1 MIRIRPIHLLIIVLL
16 LVAFIAPEARAQAN
30 PDVDLPTQ
38 GQVDQLVKL
47 LAHSQLNR
55 RSQAHQTLMS
65 MGPAV
70 LDLLPA
76 ESIQLPAEAISRLKT
91 IRQDL
96 YKQVANQSTAATA
109 ISISGDFKLQEVL
122 DQLAQQSGVEFRTD
136 ADTNRLIDVA
146 FDQQPFWEVV
156 DSVLDFVKLD
166 IAPFGAEHASQ
177 FILVDRNT
185 NGISRSELARYESVF
200 RIAPVRV
207 TKSRTF
213 ANPAVDSTKLFLHV
227 SWEPRIQP
235 VLMQL
240 ALKDVKAVDST
251 GRDISPE
258 NKDAVR
264 TINLE
269 GESRFA
275 ELSLPL
281 LPTSQEAKS
290 IRSITGHFDTML
302 PARSESFS
310 FPVVSTPNDEL
321 PLVYSKAGVDVILQ
335 ALKTVDSRLVCD
347 VKVHYKNAGRAF
359 ESHRGWVFKNP
370 CVLVNAKGDSIKP
383 SSRETIG
390 QGQNFVSFRF
400 EFDTAMDLKRDL
412 GYSIKYFT
420 PTLLVE
426 RRVPFTLS
434 GIPLP

>member
-1 MIRIRPIHLLIIVLL
+1 MLLL
-16 LVAFIAPEARAQAN
+16 LVFAAPEVRAQVN
-30 PDVDLPTQ
+30 SDTDSPTQ

-55 RSQAHQTLMS
+55 RSQAHQALMS

-76 ESIQLPAEAISRLKT
+76 ESTQLPAEVISRLKT

-96 YKQVANQSTAATA
+96 YKQVAKQSTAATA

-122 DQLAQQSGVEFRTD
+122 DQLAQQSGVEFKTD

-156 DSVLDFVKLD
+156 DSVLDFVELD

-177 FILVDRNT
+177 FILVDRNV

-207 TKSRTF
+207 TKSKTF
-213 ANPAVDSTKLFLHV
+213 ANPAVDSTQLFVHV
-227 SWEPRIQP
+227 AWEPRIQP

-240 ALKDVKAVDST
+240 ALRDVKAVDST
-251 GRDISPE
+251 GRDITPE
-258 NKDAVR
+258 NKDTVR

-269 GESRFA
+269 GEGRFT
-275 ELSLPL
+275 EISLPL
-281 LPTSQEAKS
+281 LPASPEAKS
-290 IRSITGHFDTML
+290 IRSVSGHFDTML
-302 PARSESFS
+302 PARSESFR
-310 FPVVSTPNDEL
+310 FPVVSAPNNEL

-335 ALKTVDSRLVCD
+335 ALKTVDGRLVCD
-347 VKVHYKNAGRAF
+347 LKVHYKNAGRAF
-359 ESHRGWVFKNP
+359 ESHRGWVYKNP
-370 CVLVNAKGDSIKP
+370 CVLVNAKGDPIKP
-383 SSRETIG
+383 
-390 QGQNFVSFRF
+390 
-400 EFDTAMDLKRDL
+400 
-412 GYSIKYFT
+412 
-420 PTLLVE
+420 
-426 RRVPFTLS
+426 
-434 GIPLP
+434 

>member
-1 MIRIRPIHLLIIVLL
+1 MITIRPIHLLIIVLL
-16 LVAFIAPEARAQAN
+16 LVAFTASEARAQAN
-30 PDVDLPTQ
+30 PDVDSPTQ

-47 LAHSQLNR
+47 LAHGQLNR

-76 ESIQLPAEAISRLKT
+76 ESTQLPAEAISRLKT

-96 YKQVANQSTAATA
+96 YKQVAKQSTAATA

-166 IAPFGAEHASQ
+166 IAPFGAEHSSQ

-213 ANPAVDSTKLFLHV
+213 ANPTVDATQLFLHV

-302 PARSESFS
+302 PARSESFRFS
-310 FPVVSTPNDEL
+310 VVSASNDEL

-347 VKVHYKNAGRAF
+347 LKVHYKNAGRAF

>member
-1 MIRIRPIHLLIIVLL
+1 MITIRPIHLLIIVLL
-16 LVAFIAPEARAQAN
+16 LVAFTASEARAQAN
-30 PDVDLPTQ
+30 PDVDSPTQ

-47 LAHSQLNR
+47 LAHGQLNR

-76 ESIQLPAEAISRLKT
+76 ESTQLPAEAISRLKT

-96 YKQVANQSTAATA
+96 YKQVAKQSTAATA
-109 ISISGDFKLQEVL
+109 ISISGDFKLQKVL
-122 DQLAQQSGVEFRTD
+122 DQIAQQSGVEFRTD

-240 ALKDVKAVDST
+240 ALKDVKAVDSA
-251 GRDISPE
+251 GWDISPE

-269 GESRFA
+269 GEGRFT
-275 ELSLPL
+275 ELSLQL
-281 LPTSQEAKS
+281 LPTSPEAKS

-302 PARSESFS
+302 PARSESFRFS
-310 FPVVSTPNDEL
+310 VVSASNDEL

-347 VKVHYKNAGRAF
+347 LKVHYKNAGRAF

-390 QGQNFVSFRF
+390 QGQNSVTFRF
-400 EFDTAMDLKRDL
+400 DFDTAMDLTGDL

>member
-1 MIRIRPIHLLIIVLL
+1 MITIRPIHLLIIVLL
-16 LVAFIAPEARAQAN
+16 LVAFTASEARAQAN
-30 PDVDLPTQ
+30 PDVDSPTQ

-47 LAHSQLNR
+47 LAHGQLNR

-76 ESIQLPAEAISRLKT
+76 ESTQLPAEAISRLKT

-96 YKQVANQSTAATA
+96 YKQVAKQSTAATA

-240 ALKDVKAVDST
+240 ALKDVKAVDSA
-251 GRDISPE
+251 GWDISPE

-269 GESRFA
+269 GEGRFT

-281 LPTSQEAKS
+281 LPTSPEAKS

-302 PARSESFS
+302 PARSESFRFS
-310 FPVVSTPNDEL
+310 VVSASNDEL

-347 VKVHYKNAGRAF
+347 LKVHYKNAGRAF

-400 EFDTAMDLKRDL
+400 DFDTAMDLKRDL

>member
-1 MIRIRPIHLLIIVLL
+1 MFVVLL
-16 LVAFIAPEARAQAN
+16 LVVFAAPEVRAQVN
-30 PDVDLPTQ
+30 SDTDSPTK

-55 RSQAHQTLMS
+55 RSQAHQALMS

-76 ESIQLPAEAISRLKT
+76 ESTQLPAEVISRLKT

-96 YKQVANQSTAATA
+96 YKQVAKQSTAATA

-122 DQLAQQSGVEFRTD
+122 DQLAQQSGVEFKTD

-156 DSVLDFVKLD
+156 DSVLDFVELD

-177 FILVDRNT
+177 FILVDRNV
-185 NGISRSELARYESVF
+185 NGMSRSELARYESVF

-207 TKSRTF
+207 TKSKTF
-213 ANPAVDSTKLFLHV
+213 ANPAVNSTQLFVHV

-240 ALKDVKAVDST
+240 ALRDVKAVDST
-251 GRDISPE
+251 GRDITPE
-258 NKDAVR
+258 NKDTVR

-269 GESRFA
+269 GGGRFT
-275 ELSLPL
+275 EISLPL
-281 LPTSQEAKS
+281 LPASPEAKS
-290 IRSITGHFDTML
+290 IRSVSGHFDTML

-310 FPVVSTPNDEL
+310 FPVVSAPNNEL

-335 ALKTVDSRLVCD
+335 ALKTVDGRLVCD
-347 VKVHYKNAGRAF
+347 LKVHYKNAGRAF
-359 ESHRGWVFKNP
+359 ESHRGWVYKNP
-370 CVLVNAKGDSIKP
+370 CVLVNAKGDPIKP

-390 QGQNFVSFRF
+390 QGENSVTFRF
-400 EFDTAMDLKRDL
+400 VFDTAVDLTEDM

-426 RRVPFTLS
+426 RRVPFVLS

>member
-1 MIRIRPIHLLIIVLL
+1 MITIRPIHLLIIVLL
-16 LVAFIAPEARAQAN
+16 LVAFTASEARAQAN
-30 PDVDLPTQ
+30 PDVDSPTQ

-47 LAHSQLNR
+47 LAHGQLNR

-76 ESIQLPAEAISRLKT
+76 ESTQLPAEAISRLKT

-96 YKQVANQSTAATA
+96 YKQVAKQSTAATA

-240 ALKDVKAVDST
+240 ALKDVKAVDSA

-269 GESRFA
+269 GEGRFT

-281 LPTSQEAKS
+281 LPTSPEAKS

-302 PARSESFS
+302 PARSESFRFS
-310 FPVVSTPNDEL
+310 VVSASNDEL

-347 VKVHYKNAGRAF
+347 LKVHYKNAGRAF

>member
-1 MIRIRPIHLLIIVLL
+1 M
-16 LVAFIAPEARAQAN
+16 
-30 PDVDLPTQ
+30 
-38 GQVDQLVKL
+38 
-47 LAHSQLNR
+47 
-55 RSQAHQTLMS
+55 
-65 MGPAV
+65 
-70 LDLLPA
+70 
-76 ESIQLPAEAISRLKT
+76 
-91 IRQDL
+91 
-96 YKQVANQSTAATA
+96 YKQVAKQSTAATA

-166 IAPFGAEHASQ
+166 IAPFGAEHSSQ

-207 TKSRTF
+207 TKSKTF
-213 ANPAVDSTKLFLHV
+213 ANPAVDSTQLFVHV
-227 SWEPRIQP
+227 AWEPRIQP

-240 ALKDVKAVDST
+240 ALRDVKAVDST
-251 GRDISPE
+251 GRDITPE
-258 NKDAVR
+258 NKDTVR

-269 GESRFA
+269 GEGRFA
-275 ELSLPL
+275 EISLPL
-281 LPTSQEAKS
+281 LPASPEAKS
-290 IRSITGHFDTML
+290 IRSVSGHFDTML
-302 PARSESFS
+302 PARSESFR
-310 FPVVSTPNDEL
+310 FPVVSAPNNEL

-335 ALKTVDSRLVCD
+335 ALKTVDGRLVCD
-347 VKVHYKNAGRAF
+347 LKVHYKNAGRAF
-359 ESHRGWVFKNP
+359 ESHRGWVYKNP
-370 CVLVNAKGDSIKP
+370 CVLVNAKGDPIKP

-390 QGQNFVSFRF
+390 QGENSVTFRF
-400 EFDTAMDLKRDL
+400 VFDTAVDLTEDM

-426 RRVPFTLS
+426 RRVPFMLS

>member
-1 MIRIRPIHLLIIVLL
+1 MITIRPIHLLIIVLL
-16 LVAFIAPEARAQAN
+16 LVAFTASEARAQAN
-30 PDVDLPTQ
+30 PDVDSPTQ

-47 LAHSQLNR
+47 LAHGQLNR

-76 ESIQLPAEAISRLKT
+76 ESTQLPAEAISRLKT

-96 YKQVANQSTAATA
+96 YKQVAKQSTAATA

-240 ALKDVKAVDST
+240 ALKDVKAVDSA
-251 GRDISPE
+251 GWDISPE

-269 GESRFA
+269 GEGRFT

-281 LPTSQEAKS
+281 LPTSPEAKS

-302 PARSESFS
+302 PARSESFRFS
-310 FPVVSTPNDEL
+310 VVSASNDEL

-347 VKVHYKNAGRAF
+347 LKVHYKNAGRAF

>member
-1 MIRIRPIHLLIIVLL
+1 MIRIRPIHLLITVLL

-166 IAPFGAEHASQ
+166 IAPFGAEHSSQ

-213 ANPAVDSTKLFLHV
+213 ANPTVDATQLFLHV

-390 QGQNFVSFRF
+390 QGENSVTFRF
-400 EFDTAMDLKRDL
+400 DFDTAMDLTGDL

>member
-1 MIRIRPIHLLIIVLL
+1 MITIRPIHLLIIVLL
-16 LVAFIAPEARAQAN
+16 LVAFTASEARAQAN
-30 PDVDLPTQ
+30 PDVDSPTQ

-47 LAHSQLNR
+47 LAHGQLNR

-76 ESIQLPAEAISRLKT
+76 ESTQLPAEAISRLKT

-96 YKQVANQSTAATA
+96 YKQVAKQSTAATA

-185 NGISRSELARYESVF
+185 NGISRSALARYESVF

-240 ALKDVKAVDST
+240 ALKDVKAVDSA
-251 GRDISPE
+251 GWDISPE

-269 GESRFA
+269 GEGRFT

-281 LPTSQEAKS
+281 LPTSPEAKS

-302 PARSESFS
+302 PARSESFRFS
-310 FPVVSTPNDEL
+310 VVSASNDEL

-347 VKVHYKNAGRAF
+347 LKVHYKNAGRAF

-390 QGQNFVSFRF
+390 QGQNSVTFRF
-400 EFDTAMDLKRDL
+400 DFDTAMDLTGDL

>member
-1 MIRIRPIHLLIIVLL
+1 MITIRPIHLLIIVLL
-16 LVAFIAPEARAQAN
+16 LVAFTAPEARAQAN
-30 PDVDLPTQ
+30 PDVDSPTQ

-47 LAHSQLNR
+47 LAHGQLNR

-76 ESIQLPAEAISRLKT
+76 ESTQLPAEAISRLKT

-213 ANPAVDSTKLFLHV
+213 ANPTVDATQLFLHV

-347 VKVHYKNAGRAF
+347 LKVHYKNAGRAF
-359 ESHRGWVFKNP
+359 ES
-370 CVLVNAKGDSIKP
+370 KGDSIKP

>member
-76 ESIQLPAEAISRLKT
+76 ESIHLPAEAISRLKT

-166 IAPFGAEHASQ
+166 IAPFGAEHSSQ

-213 ANPAVDSTKLFLHV
+213 ANPTVDATQLFLHV

-390 QGQNFVSFRF
+390 QGENSVTFRF
-400 EFDTAMDLKRDL
+400 DLDTAMDLTGDL

>member
-1 MIRIRPIHLLIIVLL
+1 MITIRPIHLLIIVLL
-16 LVAFIAPEARAQAN
+16 LVAFTASEARAQAN
-30 PDVDLPTQ
+30 PDVDSPTQ

-47 LAHSQLNR
+47 LAHGQLNR

-76 ESIQLPAEAISRLKT
+76 ESTQLPAEAISRLKT

-96 YKQVANQSTAATA
+96 YKQVAKQSTAATA

-213 ANPAVDSTKLFLHV
+213 ANPTVDATQLFLHV

-302 PARSESFS
+302 PARSESFRFS
-310 FPVVSTPNDEL
+310 VVSASNDEL

-347 VKVHYKNAGRAF
+347 LKVHYKNAGRAF

>member
-166 IAPFGAEHASQ
+166 IAPFGAEHSSQ

-213 ANPAVDSTKLFLHV
+213 ANPTVDATQLFLHV

>member
-1 MIRIRPIHLLIIVLL
+1 MITIRPIHFLIIVLL
-16 LVAFIAPEARAQAN
+16 LVAFTAPEARAQAN
-30 PDVDLPTQ
+30 PDVDSPTQ

-47 LAHSQLNR
+47 LAHGQLNR

-76 ESIQLPAEAISRLKT
+76 ESTQLPAEAISRLKT

-96 YKQVANQSTAATA
+96 YKQVAKQSTAATA

-240 ALKDVKAVDST
+240 ALKDVKAVDSA
-251 GRDISPE
+251 GWDISPE

-269 GESRFA
+269 GEGRFT

-281 LPTSQEAKS
+281 LPTSPEAKS

-302 PARSESFS
+302 PARSESFRFS
-310 FPVVSTPNDEL
+310 VVSASNDEL

-347 VKVHYKNAGRAF
+347 LKVHYKNAGRAF

>member
-213 ANPAVDSTKLFLHV
+213 ANPTVDATQLFLHV

-390 QGQNFVSFRF
+390 QGENSVTFRF
-400 EFDTAMDLKRDL
+400 DFDTAMDLTGDL

>member
-1 MIRIRPIHLLIIVLL
+1 MITIRPIHLLIILAL
-16 LVAFIAPEARAQAN
+16 LVAFTAPEARAQAN
-30 PDVDLPTQ
+30 PDVDSPTQ

-47 LAHSQLNR
+47 LAHGQLNR

-65 MGPAV
+65 MGPAI

-76 ESIQLPAEAISRLKT
+76 ESTQLPAEAISRLKT

-96 YKQVANQSTAATA
+96 YKQVAKQSTAATA
-109 ISISGDFKLQEVL
+109 ISISGDFKLQKVL
-122 DQLAQQSGVEFRTD
+122 DQIAQQSGVEFRTD

-156 DSVLDFVKLD
+156 DSVLDFVNLD
-166 IAPFGAEHASQ
+166 IAPFGAEHSSQ
-177 FILVDRNT
+177 FILVNRNT
-185 NGISRSELARYESVF
+185 NAISRSELARYESVF

-213 ANPAVDSTKLFLHV
+213 ANPAVDSTQLFLHV

-240 ALKDVKAVDST
+240 ALKDVKAIDSA

-269 GESRFA
+269 SEGRFT

-281 LPTSQEAKS
+281 LPTSPEAKS
-290 IRSITGHFDTML
+290 IRSITGHFDTIL

-310 FPVVSTPNDEL
+310 FPVVSAPNDEL

-335 ALKTVDSRLVCD
+335 ALKTVDGRLVCD
-347 VKVHYKNAGRAF
+347 LKVHYRNAGRAF

-390 QGQNFVSFRF
+390 QGQNSVTFRF
-400 EFDTAMDLKRDL
+400 DFDTAMDLTGDL